1 MLLLLIIATI
11 FLIAFASAVAIT
23 IAYESLTLD
32 KTPEWLENAYDF
44 VWNNLEKVFLR

>member
-1 MLLLLIIATI
+1 MLVLVIFATI
-11 FLIAFASAVAIT
+11 FLIAFVSVTTIT

-44 VWNNLEKVFLR
+44 VWDNLEKVFLR